1 MIAVAVVVA
10 LVATAAAYW
19 YFNRCGA
26 DCASEDP
33 FALDAGAGDTE
44 VAVAALPGDET
55 GAAAE
60 PPAAVVVPEAAP
72 VVDPAEIVAP
82 GSDAG
87 ASLATGQLDIRS
99 NPPGALV
106 TVDGRM
112 EGTTPVVVRDL
123 EMGPHMVQVARPGF
137 VPVLETVEITA
148 GAASRTLTI
157 DLAAGV
163 PEVAPRFGALDVDS
177 RPRGAVVTIDGRRAG
192 VTPLQLTSIDPGSR
206 VVRLEL
212 DGYRPIRAD
221 VTIRP
226 GERARLAVTLEPGGQ
241 QAR

>member
-10 LVATAAAYW
+10 FVVTAAVW

-44 VAVAALPGDET
+44 VAVAAPPGDDT
-55 GAAAE
+55 GASAE
-60 PPAAVVVPEAAP
+60 PPTAVVVPQAAP
-72 VVDPAEIVAP
+72 VADPAEIVAP
-82 GSDAG
+82 LSGAG
-87 ASLATGQLDIRS
+87 ASIATGQLDIRS

-106 TVDGRM
+106 NVDGRM
-112 EGTTPVVVRDL
+112 AGTTPVVVKDL
-123 EMGPHMVQVARPGF
+123 EMGTHRVQVARPGF
-137 VPVLETVEITA
+137 VPVNETVEISA
-148 GAASRTLTI
+148 AAASRTLSV
-157 DLAAGV
+157 DLAAGI

-192 VTPLQLTSIDPGSR
+192 VTPLQLTSLDAGAR

-212 DGYRPIRAD
+212 NGYRPIRAE

-226 GERARLAVTLEPGGQ
+226 GERARLAVTLEPGGRQ
-241 QAR
+241 RR